1 MRRLGAVATLV
12 WDHIENP
19 FADPPL
25 REQWGGAVY
34 SFSSL
39 SAALPDGWVVE
50 PIVKIGADLWERGGE
65 LLRRLP
71 GLDPGAGVVHV
82 QAENNRVALHYRDAE
97 HRHEVQTGG
106 VPGWS
111 WKEIEPL
118 LGGLD
123 ALYVNFL
130 SGVELDLETMQQ
142 VRARFKG
149 PIYADLHSLFLS
161 PASSRPRRPTPLAR
175 WREWLA
181 CFDAI
186 QLNEDEMALLA
197 PEELD
202 RGAFERAVAEAG
214 PRLVVVTEGGRGVRY
229 VVDDALPDDPVRW
242 RSVPPSGEV
251 RCGELP
257 APGGRL
263 PGDPTGCGDVW
274 GAAFITGLLGG
285 LRLEE
290 AVLRAERLAAAK
302 ILHPE
307 TDGLRA
313 RLAEI
318 VACEALA

>member
-1 MRRLGAVATLV
+1 MRRLGAIATLV
-12 WDHIENP
+12 WDRIENP

-39 SAALPDGWVVE
+39 SAALPEGWVVE
-50 PIVKIGADLWERGGE
+50 PIVKIGADLWDRGGE

-71 GLDPGAGVVHV
+71 GLAPGAGVVR
-82 QAENNRVALHYRDAE
+82 AEEENNRVALHYRDAD
-97 HRHEVQTGG
+97 HRHEVQSGG
-106 VPGWS
+106 VPGWQ
-111 WKEIEPL
+111 WEEIEPL
-118 LGGLD
+118 LGGID

-130 SGVELDLETMQQ
+130 SGVELDLETMRR
-142 VRARFKG
+142 VRAGFDG

-181 CFDAI
+181 CFDGI

-197 PEELD
+197 PEEVD
-202 RGAFERAVAEAG
+202 RDAFERSLIDAG
-214 PRLVVVTEGGRGVRY
+214 PGLVVVTEGGEGVRY
-229 VVDDALPDDPVRW
+229 VADSALPDDPLRW
-242 RSVPPSGEV
+242 RSTPRGGGV
-251 RCGELP
+251 RCGEIP
-257 APGGRL
+257 TPGGRL
-263 PGDPTGCGDVW
+263 SGDPTGCGDVW

-290 AVLRAERLAAAK
+290 AIVRAERLAAAK

-313 RLAEI
+313 RLAEV
-318 VACEALA
+318 VACEAIA